1 MDLKELY
8 QDIIL
13 EHGKSPRNLGKCEG
27 YNHDAKGYNP
37 LCGDKVHIYLKL
49 DNKKK
54 VESLTFEGEG
64 CAISLAS
71 ASIMTELVNGKSF
84 DEAKDIMSSFLNMIK
99 NTSEIKSNHLDD
111 DQKTKLMSLSGVKQF
126 PMRVKCATLSWH
138 TLVSALEGK
147 KKGSKYRTNRL
158 MSDFKNKV
166 IEEVKKIYDPEI
178 PVNIYDL
185 GLIYKI
191 EVDEKNKVNI
201 DMTLTS
207 PNCPVAESLPREVKD
222 NIMKI
227 NGVSDVNLNLVWE
240 PPWDKDKMSEAAKL
254 ELNL

>member
-13 EHGKSPRNLGKCEG
+13 EPGKSPRNLGKCEG

-37 LCGDKVHIYLKL
+37 LCGDKVHVYLKL

-111 DQKTKLMSLSGVKQF
+111 DQKTKRMSLSGVKQF

-138 TLVSALEGK
+138 TLVSAIEGK
-147 KKGSKYRTNRL
+147 KK
-158 MSDFKNKV
+158 
-166 IEEVKKIYDPEI
+166 EVNTEGTD
-178 PVNIYDL
+178 
-185 GLIYKI
+185 
-191 EVDEKNKVNI
+191 
-201 DMTLTS
+201 
-207 PNCPVAESLPREVKD
+207 
-222 NIMKI
+222 
-227 NGVSDVNLNLVWE
+227 
-240 PPWDKDKMSEAAKL
+240 
-254 ELNL
+254 